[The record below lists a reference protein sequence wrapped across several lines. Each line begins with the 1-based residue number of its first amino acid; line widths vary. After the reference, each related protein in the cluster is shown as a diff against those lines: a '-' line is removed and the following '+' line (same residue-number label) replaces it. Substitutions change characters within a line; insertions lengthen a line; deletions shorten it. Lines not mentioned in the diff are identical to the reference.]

1 MFDFFEYGSKAY
13 AKRSET
19 MLREAMFARLEHEAA
34 AEHHLALARMY
45 AERIARLQ
53 REALSN
59 PWDPRRAEPEPLP
72 ERPDA
77 ERRVAD
83 RREAQR
89 PGFRVLTQHEP
100 EPQQRPR
107 AS

>member
-19 MLREAMFARLEHEAA
+19 MLREALFARLEHEAA
-34 AEHHLALARMY
+34 AEHHQALARMY

-59 PWDPRRAEPEPLP
+59 PWSMSASAAPTPTPAGE
-72 ERPDA
+72 

-83 RREAQR
+83 RRTAQR
-89 PGFRVLTQHEP
+89 AGFRVLTKRES
-100 EPQQRPR
+100 EVPQVPR

>member
-19 MLREAMFARLEHEAA
+19 MLREALFARLEHEAA
-34 AEHHLALARMY
+34 AEHHQALARMY

-59 PWDPRRAEPEPLP
+59 PWSMSTASAAPAPTPAGE
-72 ERPDA
+72 

-83 RREAQR
+83 RRTAQR
-89 PGFRVLTQHEP
+89 AGFRVLTKRES
-100 EPQQRPR
+100 ELQQVPR